1 MSKFVHPNITSMKN
15 NEMLS
20 LYDFLGKAAGASLGK
35 EVATAAAKHKPKVK
49 FRTKYISNP
58 YYEGEIM
65 MYPKWFLEKYFNESK
80 GYRMADED
88 ELPF

>member
-1 MSKFVHPNITSMKN
+1 MSNN

-35 EVATAAAKHKPKVK
+35 AVATKAAEKKVK
-49 FRTKYISNP
+49 FKTKYISNP

-65 MYPKWFLEKYFNESK
+65 MYPKNFLEEYFNESK
-80 GYRMADED
+80 GYKMADED